1 MFHHKKHIRIASW
14 MVIPVIV
21 LAVTSLG
28 FRAVGSSLDARPPT
42 VVVVFNLQKVFDNFI
57 DRAVLGAGFK
67 KLEEQINVERTRRK
81 ELVDSLMKSYEEAGD
96 EDRDALFDQIQQ
108 AMGEAEKYVEFTERE
123 KDLERSLIMQSLF
136 RDIKEAVATIAAANN
151 YDLVIASDESM
162 KLSQGLSSRATN
174 EQISIHRVYFANDQ
188 IDITEQIVTQMNLEK
203 DADKTN

>member
-1 MFHHKKHIRIASW
+1 MFHHKNIRNAYW
-14 MVIPVIV
+14 MVVPIIV
-21 LAVTSLG
+21 LAATSLG
-28 FRAVGSSLDARPPT
+28 FRAVGSSQDARPPT
-42 VVVVFNLQKVFDNFI
+42 VVVVFSLQKVFDNFV

-136 RDIKEAVATIAAANN
+136 RDIKEAVSTIAVANN

-162 KLSQGLSSRATN
+162 ELSRALSSRATN
-174 EQISIHRVYFANDQ
+174 EQISMHRVYFANDQ
-188 IDITEQIVTQMNLEK
+188 IDITEQIVTQMNLEM
-203 DADKTN
+203 DADKSN